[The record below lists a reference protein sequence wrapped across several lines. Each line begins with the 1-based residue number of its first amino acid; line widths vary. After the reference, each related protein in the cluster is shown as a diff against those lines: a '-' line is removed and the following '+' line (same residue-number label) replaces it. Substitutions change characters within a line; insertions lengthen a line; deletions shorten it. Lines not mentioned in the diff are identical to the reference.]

1 MACECG
7 SDNRYVPYAGM
18 GQIDVDAFSGV
29 FAGAKVMWDNLVE
42 ALGIGA
48 GRKEADII
56 VPIQNKI
63 VNDTIA
69 PVYAFDDAILNH
81 DQPVDCNEA
90 RTLLAQVTAVEQQWL
105 NYLHLTKWADG
116 RAATQAEATL
126 QPYFAN
132 CKRDL
137 NTIINTKCQSAIGS
151 AGGAIG
157 DAISNAVGG
166 IIKTSTGETNWPV
179 ILGAVGLAFM
189 FLRKK

>member
-1 MACECG
+1 MACECE
-7 SDNRYVPYAGM
+7 SNRYVPYVGM
-18 GQIDVDAFSGV
+18 GQIDVDAFAGV
-29 FAGAKVMWDNLVE
+29 LAGAKVMWENLVE

-56 VPIQNKI
+56 VPIQNKV
-63 VNDTIA
+63 VNDIIA
-69 PVYAFDDAILNH
+69 PIYAFDDAILNH

-90 RTLLAQVTAVEQQWL
+90 RTYLASVTTAEQQWL

-116 RAATQAEATL
+116 RAAQQAEASL

-137 NTIINTKCQSAIGS
+137 NTIINTKCSTIGGTVGDVIGDTIGS
-151 AGGAIG
+151 
-157 DAISNAVGG
+157 
-166 IIKTSTGETNWPV
+166 IIRTPTGETNWPV
-179 ILGAVGLAFM
+179 ILGITGLAFM

>member
-1 MACECG
+1 
-7 SDNRYVPYAGM
+7 M
-18 GQIDVDAFSGV
+18 GEIDVDAFGGV
-29 FAGAKVMWDNLVE
+29 LAGAKVAWDNLVE

-63 VNDTIA
+63 VSDIIA
-69 PVYAFDDAILNH
+69 PIYAFDDAVLNH
-81 DQPVDCNEA
+81 NQAVDCNEA
-90 RTLLAQVTAVEQQWL
+90 RAFLASVTSAEQQWL

-126 QPYFAN
+126 QPYFAQ

-137 NTIINTKCQSAIGS
+137 NTIISTKCSTVVGS
-151 AGGAIG
+151 VGNVIG
-157 DAISNAVGG
+157 DTITS
-166 IIKTSTGETNWPV
+166 IIRTPTGETNWPV